1 VNNIPRTHWPYETIQ
16 PMSTASDGIA
26 APPPA
31 AGGETHHLKRQL
43 TLRDLVLSQVLTV
56 VGSSWV
62 GLAAGLGHAQTLVW
76 LFVFAVFYLP
86 MAAVVYYLNREMPLE
101 GGLYV
106 WARRSFGDTAGFLTA
121 WNIWVYGLV
130 VIALLLF
137 QLPSEFSFM
146 IGPSAAWI
154 PDNHPVVLS
163 AIAALLT
170 LLTLSAL
177 RGLALGKWIHNVS
190 GAAMITAFALLILA
204 PFWAYVH
211 HLPIHFTPFEL
222 HLPKTD
228 PTSLALIGQTLF
240 AASGLEYIA
249 IMAGETKAPSRD
261 IGRSI
266 LIASPIIIL
275 MFTLGTASVLAF
287 HELAHST
294 INYIAPIPQ
303 TLRLAFGDS
312 PAATLLARFTIL
324 LLQIRILGAASFI
337 FTGVARLPMAA
348 GWDHLIPAWFSRLH
362 PRYRTPTNSILF
374 SATFIAL
381 LVVLGSAGVH
391 AAEAFNVLNN
401 ASDEF
406 YAIAYLVLFAI
417 PLIGLAALRKRIP
430 AWVTMLSV
438 LGVLSIVATLALN
451 AYPFD
456 TAAKPIPFASKILG
470 TTLLINLIGYA
481 FYRLRSVR
489 ITT

>member
-1 VNNIPRTHWPYETIQ
+1 MPLKA
-16 PMSTASDGIA
+16 ASPA
-26 APPPA
+26 EPPDN
-31 AGGETHHLKRQL
+31 HHLSRQL

-76 LFVFAVFYLP
+76 LFAFAVFYLP
-86 MAAVVYYLNREMPLE
+86 MAAVVFCLNREMPLE

-106 WARRSFGDTAGFLTA
+106 WARKSFGDTVGFLTA
-121 WNIWVYGLV
+121 WNIWAYGLV

-137 QLPSEFSFM
+137 QLPSEFAFM
-146 IGPSAAWI
+146 IGPSAAWV
-154 PDNHPVVLS
+154 PDNHLVVLS
-163 AIAALLT
+163 SLAVLL
-170 LLTLSAL
+170 LALTLSAV

-190 GAAMITAFALLILA
+190 GIAMMTAFALLILA
-204 PFWAYVH
+204 PFWAYAH
-211 HLPIHFTPFEL
+211 HLPIHYTPFEL
-222 HLPKTD
+222 HLPRTD
-228 PTSLALIGQTLF
+228 PTSLALIGQIIF

-249 IMAGETKAPSRD
+249 IMAGEARSPSRD

-287 HELAHST
+287 HELTGTT

-303 TLRLAFGDS
+303 TLRLAFGAS
-312 PAATLLARFTIL
+312 PAATLLARFVIL
-324 LLQIRILGAASFI
+324 LLQVRILGAASFI

-362 PRYRTPTNSILF
+362 PRYRTPTNSILV
-374 SATFIAL
+374 AAALIAL

-401 ASDEF
+401 ASSEF
-406 YAIAYLVLFAI
+406 YALAYIVLFAI

-430 AWVTMLSV
+430 TWVILLSL
-438 LGVLSIVATLALN
+438 LGLLSTLATFALN

-456 TAAKPIPFASKILG
+456 AAAKPLPFAAKILG
-470 TTLLINLIGYA
+470 TTLLINILGYA
-481 FYRLRSVR
+481 FYRIRNRRLSS
-489 ITT
+489 TL

>member
-1 VNNIPRTHWPYETIQ
+1 
-16 PMSTASDGIA
+16 MSANDTTNLVTEDTS
-26 APPPA
+26 
-31 AGGETHHLKRQL
+31 ESHHLSRQL

-76 LFVFAVFYLP
+76 LFSFAVFYAP
-86 MAAVVYYLNREMPLE
+86 MAVAVYYLNNALPLE

-106 WARRSFGDTAGFLTA
+106 WARRAFGDTTGFLTA

-137 QLPSEFSFM
+137 QLPSEFAFM

-154 PDNHPVVLS
+154 PDSHAVVLP
-163 AIAALLT
+163 ALAVLIT
-170 LLTLSAL
+170 VLALSAV

-190 GAAMITAFALLILA
+190 GAAMMTAFTLLILA
-204 PFWAYVH
+204 PFWAYFH
-211 HLPIHFTPFEL
+211 HLPIHYTPFEL
-222 HLPKTD
+222 HLPKHD

-249 IMAGETKAPSRD
+249 IMAGESKSPSRN

-266 LIASPIIIL
+266 IIASPIIVV
-275 MFTLGTASVLAF
+275 MFILGTASVLAF
-287 HELAHST
+287 HELTGST

-303 TLRLAFGDS
+303 TLRLAFGDN
-312 PAATLLARFTIL
+312 ALGTLVARIVIL

-348 GWDHLIPAWFSRLH
+348 GWDHLIPEWFSRLH
-362 PRYRTPTNSILF
+362 PRYRTPTNSIL
-374 SATFIAL
+374 IASL
-381 LVVLGSAGVH
+381 IIAALIVLGSAGVH
-391 AAEAFNVLNN
+391 ASEAFNVLNN
-401 ASDEF
+401 ASTEF
-406 YAIAYLVLFAI
+406 YALAYLAMFAI
-417 PLIGLAALRKRIP
+417 PIIGVKLLRDRIP
-430 AWVTMLSV
+430 LWVACLCAV
-438 LGVLSIVATLALN
+438 GFLSIVATFALN

-456 TAAKPIPFASKILG
+456 DTTPPLTFAAKILG
-470 TTLLINLIGYA
+470 ATLLINLVGYL
-481 FYRLRSVR
+481 FYLLRR
-489 ITT
+489 ELTT